1 MSSQGR
7 EAPRDHLSEELA
19 FALQSLKDLEIERG
33 AGDLE
38 EADYQALKQRR
49 PRGRSP
55 RGRPPQCM
63 PWSRSTGAT
72 TDRHR
77 PRASRSPL

>member
-7 EAPRDHLSEELA
+7 EAQRDHLREERA

-38 EADYQALKQRR
+38 EADYQALKERR
-49 PRGRSP
+49 SL
-55 RGRPPQCM
+55 RGRPPHCM
-63 PWSRSTGAT
+63 PWTRSTGAT
-72 TDRHR
+72 TGRHR
-77 PRASRSPL
+77 PRASRSLL